1 MIEKTLKRLTEALN
15 EAEDAEFEML
25 KQEVSNLTDENEHT
39 QAVLV
44 IADYYNLTYYVQ
56 KFKEIKD
63 YQDSPQYQGLTLEQ
77 SKERFK
83 ERVAISVAL
92 ISPME
97 RSIIS
102 CKSSD
107 KLVYFFIERIS
118 FFEGVLYFFSAGG
131 AFFF

>member
-63 YQDSPQYQGLTLEQ
+63 YQDSPQYQGCVSLFKNKVKTFLNKCCL
-77 SKERFK
+77 KEY
-83 ERVAISVAL
+83 EN
-92 ISPME
+92 
-97 RSIIS
+97 
-102 CKSSD
+102 
-107 KLVYFFIERIS
+107 VYEK
-118 FFEGVLYFFSAGG
+118 
-131 AFFF
+131 

>member
-39 QAVLV
+39 QAVLA
-44 IADYYNLTYYVQ
+44 IADYYNLIYYVQ

-77 SKERFK
+77 SKERLDLVHKMFDELEKSLGK
-83 ERVAISVAL
+83 EKAL
-92 ISPME
+92 E
-97 RSIIS
+97 
-102 CKSSD
+102 
-107 KLVYFFIERIS
+107 
-118 FFEGVLYFFSAGG
+118 LYRCL
-131 AFFF
+131 

>member
-1 MIEKTLKRLTEALN
+1 MSYFGGGKTIKKRHEP
-15 EAEDAEFEML
+15 
-25 KQEVSNLTDENEHT
+25 
-39 QAVLV
+39 
-44 IADYYNLTYYVQ
+44 
-56 KFKEIKD
+56 KFMPKTATRVNK
-63 YQDSPQYQGLTLEQ
+63 LEQ